1 MVQMQ
6 DLSGVAGF
14 WRLWVSGLK
23 TSIDMAVS
31 LNWRFFLCVSFL
43 KRALVF
49 GVYMRPLITSPAQ

>member
-6 DLSGVAGF
+6 DLSCVAGL

-31 LNWRFFLCVSFL
+31 LQILFVRVLV

-49 GVYMRPLITSPAQ
+49 GVYIRPLITSPAQ